1 MKLRTLSSR
10 ALLAS
15 CVLAASIATAGAPTI
30 TLNFKDTEIR
40 EVATS
45 IGEITGRNF
54 IFDPRVKGKVTVVS
68 AKPIPLDSVYSV
80 FLSVLQVNGFAA
92 VPSGAMVKIVPTVD
106 ARTVAGRMPDS
117 KGAPGDEIVTQVVEL
132 RNVSATQ
139 MMGALR
145 PLVAQYGH
153 ITPVGGANALIIAD
167 TQSNVNRLTQVIAR
181 VDEVS
186 EGSVEFVALQHASAG
201 DIVRVM
207 TSLTQGGPKEAGA
220 TPPTVV
226 ADERSNSVLISGT
239 AGDRLRLKT
248 LVAHLDTPR
257 EDDGNAQVIYLRYAD
272 AESLAKILQGYAT
285 TGGGGARSGY
295 GAASAA
301 AGAGGTQVA
310 TVGAGPML
318 EGVTIMADPATNA
331 LIVNAVPRQMQALRA
346 IVDKLDIRRAQVH
359 VEAIIV
365 EMTADKAAELGVTW
379 AVDASSKGTAGL
391 TNFSRVG
398 PGLIQLGGAAAG
410 GAQSVNI
417 IPDGITLG
425 VGRVQEGGV
434 SFAAIIR
441 ALAGDGRTNILSTPS
456 LVTLDNVEAQIKV
469 GQEVP
474 FLTGQYSNT
483 GGGSTPTNPF
493 QTIERKEVG
502 VMLKIKP
509 KINEGSAVYL
519 DISQEVS
526 SLSTS
531 AVSTVD
537 AVTNKRTISTSVL
550 ANDREIIVLGGLMDD
565 NLQESEQR
573 VPILGS
579 IPGIGSLFR
588 SRKTTKIK
596 QTLVVFLRPTI
607 LHTAEDA
614 ARFSNS
620 KYDTL
625 REMQIER
632 NKRDVPLMPNE
643 KRPVVPELAPPEAA
657 APAEAPATTPPA
669 GGTR

>member
-1 MKLRTLSSR
+1 MMRLTPSCRTL
-10 ALLAS
+10 LM
-15 CVLAASIATAGAPTI
+15 VLALGAATASAAAPTI
-30 TLNFKDTEIR
+30 TLNFKDTDIR

-68 AKPIPLDSVYSV
+68 ARPIPLDSVYAV

-92 VPSGAMVKIVPTVD
+92 VPSGAMVKVVPTVD

-117 KGAPGDEIVTQVVEL
+117 KGATADEIVTQVIEL

-167 TQSNVNRLTQVIAR
+167 TQANVNRLTQILER

-186 EGSVEFVALQHASAG
+186 EGSVEIVQLQHASAG

-207 TSLTQGGPKEAGA
+207 TSLNQGAAKEAGSVG
-220 TPPTVV
+220 PTVV
-226 ADERSNSVLISGT
+226 ADERSNSVLISGNQ
-239 AGDRLRLKT
+239 GDRLRLKA

-257 EDDGNAQVIYLRYAD
+257 DQDGNAQVIYLRYAD
-272 AESLAKILQGYAT
+272 AESLAKILQGYAST
-285 TGGGGARSGY
+285 SGRSAGATSG
-295 GAASAA
+295 A
-301 AGAGGTQVA
+301 AGAPAA
-310 TVGAGPML
+310 TSVGSGPML
-318 EGVTIMADPATNA
+318 EGVTIVADPDTNA
-331 LIVNAVPRQMQALRA
+331 LVVNAVPRQMQALRA

-365 EMTADKAAELGVTW
+365 EMSADRAAELGVTW
-379 AVDASSKGTAGL
+379 AIDARENGAGAL
-391 TNFSRVG
+391 TNFSRIG
-398 PGLIQLGGAAAG
+398 PGVIQLGGAAAS
-410 GAQSVNI
+410 GATSINI
-417 IPDGITLG
+417 VPDGITLG
-425 VGRVQEGGV
+425 VGRVEQGGV

-456 LVTLDNVEAQIKV
+456 LVTLDNVEAEIKV

-502 VMLKIKP
+502 VKLKIKP
-509 KINEGSAVYL
+509 KINEGSAVFL
-519 DISQEVS
+519 TIDQEVS

-550 ANDREIIVLGGLMDD
+550 ANDGEIIVLGGLMDD
-565 NLQESEQR
+565 QVQESEQR
-573 VPILGS
+573 VPVLGS
-579 IPGIGSLFR
+579 IPGIGALFR

-614 ARFSNS
+614 ARFSDG
-620 KYDTL
+620 KYNQL
-625 REMQIER
+625 RQWQIER
-632 NKRDVPLMPNE
+632 NDRSVPLMPGVT
-643 KRPVVPELAPPEAA
+643 RPVVPELAPVPAA
-657 APAEAPATTPPA
+657 APTTVPAPAPTTTPP
-669 GGTR
+669 GGGPR

>member
-1 MKLRTLSSR
+1 MTLYFR
-10 ALLAS
+10 RLILAVALGA
-15 CVLAASIATAGAPTI
+15 LAASAAAPTI

-68 AKPIPLDSVYSV
+68 ARPIPLDSVYAV

-117 KGAPGDEIVTQVVEL
+117 KGATADEIVTQVIEL

-167 TQSNVNRLTQVIAR
+167 TQANVNRLTQILER
-181 VDEVS
+181 VDQVS
-186 EGSVEFVALQHASAG
+186 EGSVEIVQLQHASAG

-207 TSLTQGGPKEAGA
+207 TSLNQGAPKEAGA
-220 TPPTVV
+220 TGPTVV
-226 ADERSNSVLISGT
+226 ADERSNSVLISGNQ
-239 AGDRLRLKT
+239 GDRLRLKA

-257 EDDGNAQVIYLRYAD
+257 GEEGNAQVIYLRYAD
-272 AESLAKILQGYAT
+272 AESLAKILQGYAAT
-285 TGGGGARSGY
+285 SGRSAGAPG
-295 GAASAA
+295 A
-301 AGAGGTQVA
+301 AGAPAVASVGT
-310 TVGAGPML
+310 GALL
-318 EGVTIMADPATNA
+318 EGVTIVADPDTNA
-331 LIVNAVPRQMQALRA
+331 LVVNAVPRQMQALRA

-365 EMTADKAAELGVTW
+365 EMSVDRAAELGVTW
-379 AVDASSKGTAGL
+379 AIDARENGAGGF

-410 GAQSVNI
+410 GAQAINI
-417 IPDGITLG
+417 IPDGITMG
-425 VGRVQEGGV
+425 IGRVQEGGV
-434 SFAAIIR
+434 SFAAIVR

-456 LVTLDNVEAQIKV
+456 LVTLDNVEAEIKV

-502 VMLKIKP
+502 VKLKIKP
-509 KINEGSAVYL
+509 KINEGTAVL
-519 DISQEVS
+519 LTIEQEVS
-526 SLSTS
+526 SLATS
-531 AVSTVD
+531 ATSTVD
-537 AVTNKRTISTSVL
+537 AVTNKRTINTSVL
-550 ANDREIIVLGGLMDD
+550 ANDGEIIVLGGLMDD
-565 NLQESEQR
+565 QMQESEQR

-579 IPGIGSLFR
+579 IPGLGALFR

-614 ARFSNS
+614 ARFSDG
-620 KYDTL
+620 KYNQL
-625 REMQIER
+625 RQWQIER
-632 NKRDVPLMPNE
+632 NDRSVPLMPGTS
-643 KRPVVPELAPPEAA
+643 RPVVPELAPPAPSA
-657 APAEAPATTPPA
+657 APASAPATTPPA
-669 GGTR
+669 GGPR

>member
-1 MKLRTLSSR
+1 MTLFLRCLLLTV
-10 ALLAS
+10 ALGAVTAS
-15 CVLAASIATAGAPTI
+15 AAAPTI

-68 AKPIPLDSVYSV
+68 ARPIPLDSVYAV

-117 KGAPGDEIVTQVVEL
+117 KGATADEIVTQVIEL

-167 TQSNVNRLTQVIAR
+167 TQANVNRLTQILER
-181 VDEVS
+181 VDQVS
-186 EGSVEFVALQHASAG
+186 EGSVEIVQLQHASAG

-207 TSLTQGGPKEAGA
+207 TSLNQGAPKEAGA
-220 TPPTVV
+220 IGPTVV
-226 ADERSNSVLISGT
+226 ADERSNSVLISGNQ
-239 AGDRLRLKT
+239 GDRLRLKA

-257 EDDGNAQVIYLRYAD
+257 DQDGNAQVIYLRYAD
-272 AESLAKILQGYAT
+272 AESLAKILQGYAAAS
-285 TGGGGARSGY
+285 GRSA
-295 GAASAA
+295 GAAPGA
-301 AGAGGTQVA
+301 AGAAAVASVGT
-310 TVGAGPML
+310 GALL
-318 EGVTIMADPATNA
+318 EGVTIVADPDTNA
-331 LIVNAVPRQMQALRA
+331 LVVNAVPRQMQALRA

-365 EMTADKAAELGVTW
+365 EMSVDRAAELGVTW
-379 AVDASSKGTAGL
+379 AVDARENGAAGF

-410 GAQSVNI
+410 GAQAINI
-417 IPDGITLG
+417 IPDGITMG
-425 VGRVQEGGV
+425 IGRVQEGGV
-434 SFAAIIR
+434 SFAAIVR

-456 LVTLDNVEAQIKV
+456 LVTLDNVEAEIKV

-502 VMLKIKP
+502 VKLKIKP
-509 KINEGSAVYL
+509 KINEGTAVL
-519 DISQEVS
+519 LTIEQEVS
-526 SLSTS
+526 SLATS
-531 AVSTVD
+531 ATSTVD
-537 AVTNKRTISTSVL
+537 AVTNKRTINTSVL
-550 ANDREIIVLGGLMDD
+550 ANDGEIIVLGGLMDD
-565 NLQESEQR
+565 QMQESEQR

-579 IPGIGSLFR
+579 IPGLGALFR

-614 ARFSNS
+614 ARFSDG
-620 KYDTL
+620 KYNQL
-625 REMQIER
+625 RQWQIER
-632 NKRDVPLMPNE
+632 NDRSVPLMPGAT
-643 KRPVVPELAPPEAA
+643 RPVVPELTPAPTP
-657 APAEAPATTPPA
+657 APAPASTPPA
-669 GGTR
+669 GGPR

>member
-1 MKLRTLSSR
+1 MMSIPNHR
-10 ALLAS
+10 ALLM
-15 CVLAASIATAGAPTI
+15 VLALGAGIAAAAAAPTI

-68 AKPIPLDSVYSV
+68 ARPIPLESVYSV

-117 KGAPGDEIVTQVVEL
+117 KGAPADEIVTQVIEL
-132 RNVSATQ
+132 RYVSATQ

-167 TQSNVNRLTQVIAR
+167 TQANVNRLTKIIER

-186 EGSVEFVALQHASAG
+186 EGSVEIVQLQHASAG

-207 TSLTQGGPKEAGA
+207 TSLSQGAPKEAGSA
-220 TPPTVV
+220 GPTVV
-226 ADERSNSVLISGT
+226 ADERTNSVLISGNQ
-239 AGDRLRLKT
+239 GDRLRLKA

-257 EDDGNAQVIYLRYAD
+257 DQDGNAQVIYLRYAD
-272 AESLAKILQGYAT
+272 AESLAKILQGYAS
-285 TGGGGARSGY
+285 TGSR
-295 GAASAA
+295 SAA
-301 AGAGGTQVA
+301 AAPGATGAGTA
-310 TVGAGPML
+310 TGSGAALL
-318 EGVTIMADPATNA
+318 EGVTIMADPDTNA
-331 LIVNAVPRQMQALRA
+331 LVVNAVPRQMQMLRA

-365 EMTADKAAELGVTW
+365 EMSADKAAELGVTW
-379 AVDASSKGTAGL
+379 AVDARESGAAGL
-391 TNFSRVG
+391 TNFSRIG
-398 PGLIQLGGAAAG
+398 PGVVQVGGALG
-410 GAQSVNI
+410 SGANSINI

-425 VGRVQEGGV
+425 VGRVEQGGV

-456 LVTLDNVEAQIKV
+456 LVTMDNVEAEIKV

-483 GGGSTPTNPF
+483 GGGTTPTNPF

-502 VMLKIKP
+502 VKLKIKP

-519 DISQEVS
+519 DIAQEVS
-526 SLSTS
+526 SLATS
-531 AVSTVD
+531 ATATVD
-537 AVTNKRTISTSVL
+537 AVTNKRTITTSVL
-550 ANDREIIVLGGLMDD
+550 ANDGEIIVLGGLMDD
-565 NLQESEQR
+565 QVQESEQR

-579 IPGIGSLFR
+579 IPGIGALFR

-607 LHTAEDA
+607 LHTADDA
-614 ARFSNS
+614 ARFSDS
-620 KYDTL
+620 KYNQL
-625 REMQIER
+625 RQWQIER
-632 NKRDVPLMPNE
+632 NDRSVPLMPGVT
-643 KRPVVPELAPPEAA
+643 RPVVPERTPAA
-657 APAEAPATTPPA
+657 TPATAPAPVPASAPAA
-669 GGTR
+669 GGPR

>member
-1 MKLRTLSSR
+1 MTSFPILR
-10 ALLAS
+10 ALLLALPLGAGVAS
-15 CVLAASIATAGAPTI
+15 AAAPTI

-68 AKPIPLDSVYSV
+68 ARPIPLDSVYPV

-106 ARTVAGRMPDS
+106 ARTVAGRMPGA
-117 KGAPGDEIVTQVVEL
+117 KGAPADEIVTQVIEL

-153 ITPVGGANALIIAD
+153 ITQVGGANALIVAD
-167 TQSNVNRLTQVIAR
+167 TQANVNRLQQIIER

-186 EGSVEFVALQHASAG
+186 EGSVEIVQLKHASAG

-207 TSLTQGGPKEAGA
+207 TSLSQGAPKEAGA
-220 TPPTVV
+220 AAPTVV
-226 ADERSNSVLISGT
+226 ADERTNSVLISGNQ
-239 AGDRLRLKT
+239 GDRLRLKA

-257 EDDGNAQVIYLRYAD
+257 DQDGNAQVIYLRYAD

-285 TGGGGARSGY
+285 TSSRGPTTAGGAGSAPAAGGGA
-295 GAASAA
+295 AL
-301 AGAGGTQVA
+301 
-310 TVGAGPML
+310 L
-318 EGVTIMADPATNA
+318 EGVTIMADPDTNA
-331 LIVNAVPRQMQALRA
+331 LVVNAVPRQMQTLRA

-365 EMTADKAAELGVTW
+365 EMSADKAAELGVTW
-379 AVDASSKGTAGL
+379 AIDARDQGAAGF

-410 GAQSVNI
+410 GAQAINI
-417 IPDGITLG
+417 IPDGIALG
-425 VGRVQEGGV
+425 VGRVEQGGV
-434 SFAAIIR
+434 SFAAIAR

-456 LVTLDNVEAQIKV
+456 LVTLDNVEAEIKV

-483 GGGSTPTNPF
+483 GGGTTPTNPF

-502 VMLKIKP
+502 VKLKIKP

-519 DISQEVS
+519 DIAQEVS
-526 SLSTS
+526 SLATS
-531 AVSTVD
+531 ATSTVD
-537 AVTNKRTISTSVL
+537 AVTNKRTITTSVL
-550 ANDREIIVLGGLMDD
+550 ANDGEILVLGGLMDD
-565 NLQESEQR
+565 QVQEIEQR
-573 VPILGS
+573 VPVLGS
-579 IPGIGSLFR
+579 IPGLGALFR
-588 SRKTTKIK
+588 SRKSTKIK

-607 LHTAEDA
+607 LRVAEDA
-614 ARFSNS
+614 ARFTNS
-620 KYDTL
+620 KYDQL
-625 REMQIER
+625 RDLQLER
-632 NKRDVPLMPNE
+632 NKQAIPMMPGVA
-643 KRPVVPELAPPEAA
+643 RPVVPEAAPP
-657 APAEAPATTPPA
+657 APAPAPSTRGDEASTVPPA